1 MSHFHSLT
9 TASAACISLNDR
21 FSLTACLTQYYQN
34 GKENITMKE
43 IKRRDRKKSVTVA
56 MINVVNNIRKT
67 HIVLRTSLIF
77 FPPEEGI
84 VVDAVLTS

>member
-21 FSLTACLTQYYQN
+21 FSLTAWLTQYYQN
-34 GKENITMKE
+34 GKENITMKK

-56 MINVVNNIRKT
+56 MINVNNIRKT
-67 HIVLRTSLIF
+67 HIVLRTSVIF
-77 FPPEEGI
+77 FPPEEGM

>member
-21 FSLTACLTQYYQN
+21 FSLTAWLTQYYQN

-56 MINVVNNIRKT
+56 MINVNNIRKT
-67 HIVLRTSLIF
+67 HIVLRTSVIF
-77 FPPEEGI
+77 FPPEEGM